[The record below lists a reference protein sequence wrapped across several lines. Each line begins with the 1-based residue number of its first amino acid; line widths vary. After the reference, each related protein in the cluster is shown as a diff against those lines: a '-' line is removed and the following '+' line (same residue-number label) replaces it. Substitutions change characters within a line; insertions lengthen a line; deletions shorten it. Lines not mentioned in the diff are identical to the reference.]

1 MNVLI
6 VFAHPDPRSLNAS
19 LRDVCVAEL
28 QALGHRVEVS
38 DLYAMRF
45 NPVVDR
51 TDFPLLPPDGRLKVA
66 QASGQGYAAA
76 RLTEDVLAEIGKLQ
90 RADAII
96 LHFPLWW
103 YSMPAILKGWIDR
116 VFACGFAYG
125 VGEHSDAKWGERF
138 GEGSLVGK
146 RAMVITSMG
155 GWAEHYSAR
164 GINGPL
170 DDILFPI
177 QHNILFYPGA
187 AVLPPFVVYRADRLQ
202 PEDFPPIAGALRTR
216 MQNLFTETPIAYRR
230 QNGGDYD
237 IPGCV
242 LRPGLEAQGETGF
255 ALHLNGQR
263 S

>member
-6 VFAHPDPRSLNAS
+6 VFAHPDPHSLNAAM
-19 LRDVCVAEL
+19 RDVCIAEL
-28 QALGHRVEVS
+28 EAQGHRVEVS
-38 DLYAMRF
+38 DLYAMSF
-45 NPVVDR
+45 KPVVDR
-51 TDFPLLPPDGRLKVA
+51 ADFPLLPPDERLKVA
-66 QASGQGYAAA
+66 RASSEGYAAGH
-76 RLTEDVLAEIGKLQ
+76 LTGDVLAEIDKLQ
-90 RADAII
+90 RADAIL

-138 GEGSLVGK
+138 GEGSLAGK
-146 RAMVITSMG
+146 RAMVITSTG

-187 AVLPPFVVYRADRLQ
+187 EVLPPFVVYQADRLT
-202 PEDFPPIAGALRTR
+202 PAGFPTIEAALRTR
-216 MQNLFTETPIAYRR
+216 MRELFSQSPIPYRR
-230 QNGGDYD
+230 QNGGDYT

-242 LRPGLEAQGETGF
+242 LHAGLEVPGATGF
-255 ALHLNGQR
+255 ALHVQQSPG
-263 S
+263 